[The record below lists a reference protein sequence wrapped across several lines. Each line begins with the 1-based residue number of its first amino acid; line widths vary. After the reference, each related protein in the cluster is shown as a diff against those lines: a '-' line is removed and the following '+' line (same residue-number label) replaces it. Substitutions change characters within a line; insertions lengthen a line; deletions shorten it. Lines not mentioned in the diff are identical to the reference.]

1 VVDWRASAYPA
12 VRVRIRLGWRP
23 AIFGE
28 RIFGER
34 MLGGAGGVFGD
45 DGRMPRAID
54 LNADLGE
61 SFGAYTMGD
70 DAALLDVVTS
80 ASVACGFHAGDPV
93 VMTATVQAAVERG
106 VVVGAHVGYRDLQGF
121 GRRAIAMTPAQ
132 LTADVLYQL
141 GALHGIARANGTRVA
156 YVKAHGALYNTA
168 AVDTGIAHALV
179 EAVRLF
185 DPSLPVLSLPG
196 SAVSTA
202 CADAGLRA
210 VAECFADR
218 AYDSSGRLAP
228 RSRPGAV
235 IHDRDAVVARAVA
248 MATTGEVVADDG
260 TTVPIR
266 AESMCVHGD
275 TPGAAALAA
284 VIRDALRAAGVELR
298 SFT

>member
-1 VVDWRASAYPA
+1 
-12 VRVRIRLGWRP
+12 
-23 AIFGE
+23 
-28 RIFGER
+28 
-34 MLGGAGGVFGD
+34 ML
-45 DGRMPRAID
+45 RAID

-70 DAALLDVVTS
+70 DAALLSVVTS
-80 ASVACGFHAGDPV
+80 ASVACGFHAGDPM
-93 VMTATVQAAVERG
+93 VMIATVQAAVERR
-106 VVVGAHVGYRDLQGF
+106 VVIGAHVGYRDLQGF
-121 GRRAIAMTPAQ
+121 GRRAVAMPPAQ

-141 GALHGIARANGTRVA
+141 GALDGIARANGARVA

-168 AVDTGIAHALV
+168 AVDAEVARALV

-185 DPSLPVLSLPG
+185 DPSLPVLTLPG
-196 SAVSTA
+196 SEVSNA

-210 VAECFADR
+210 VGECFADR
-218 AYDSSGRLAP
+218 AYDSSGRLVQ

-235 IHDRDAVVARAVA
+235 IHDHDAVVARAVA

-266 AESMCVHGD
+266 AKSMCVHGD

-284 VIRDALRAAGVELR
+284 AIRDALQAADIELR
-298 SFT
+298 SFA